1 VAGLQAAFE
10 QCGGGGLDGE
20 LSRLGS
26 AGDPLGGH
34 LQQLGVIVGERA
46 IIEPADMQN
55 ADDVLPVQQRD
66 AEHLPDALLPQE
78 RIRNGGRIHPIQ
90 HDRALALRDAAGESS
105 ADRDPDTLPD
115 FLFQPT
121 CGPRNQLV
129 GTAIAQQDCRGIR
142 IEHRANSVKQFG
154 KQILDL
160 EPGQGRVGDCKQIA
174 QLLRPGTRHRSAS
187 LGPSRRPRYR
197 TPSPGE

>member
-1 VAGLQAAFE
+1 M
-10 QCGGGGLDGE
+10 
-20 LSRLGS
+20 R
-26 AGDPLGGH
+26 
-34 LQQLGVIVGERA
+34 
-46 IIEPADMQN
+46 PAN
-55 ADDVLPVQQRD
+55 PVPTGTR
-66 AEHLPDALLPQE
+66 
-78 RIRNGGRIHPIQ
+78 
-90 HDRALALRDAAGESS
+90 
-105 ADRDPDTLPD
+105 TLPD

-174 QLLRPGTRHRSAS
+174 QLLRPGPRHRSAS

-197 TPSPGE
+197 TAVSRRVIYINTW